1 MAILILLVTINISL
15 TLLICLVTIFADN
28 HFVLGIKLLHRLDNS
43 FLTNNIIVYF
53 SFDNVKLK
61 STE

>member
-28 HFVLGIKLLHRLDNS
+28 HFVLDIKLLHRLDNS

>member
-1 MAILILLVTINISL
+1 MVILILLVTINISL
-15 TLLICLVTIFADN
+15 TLLIYLVTIFADD
-28 HFVLGIKLLHRLDNS
+28 HFVLGIKLLHKLDDS

-53 SFDNVKLK
+53 SLDNVKFK